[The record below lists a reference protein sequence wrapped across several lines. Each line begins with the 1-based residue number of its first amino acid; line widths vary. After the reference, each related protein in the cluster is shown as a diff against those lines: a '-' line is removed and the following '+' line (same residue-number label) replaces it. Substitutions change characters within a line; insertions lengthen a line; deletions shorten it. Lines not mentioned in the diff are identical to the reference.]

1 LGEGVEVGARVDK
14 GRANLLL
21 RVDLSAGSARTEPVP
36 DELHEL
42 WVGAKGLGA
51 YYLAKELEPG
61 IDPLSP
67 ENKLIFSTGPF
78 QGTGISSAGRMAV
91 ITKSPLTGIFLDS
104 YIGGDIGH
112 AVKRAG
118 YDLLIFEGAAE
129 KPVYV
134 HIKGE
139 AVEVKDAS
147 ALWGKTTH
155 ETERELKKV
164 AGPKAE
170 VVSIGPAGE
179 HLVRIA
185 SPITRFRRAA
195 GRGGSGAVMG
205 SKRLKAV
212 VVEGTLPFAPHDPN
226 ALKADTFGA
235 IQSVKEDRQKGDTFL
250 VYGTSQTPTYSSKID
265 RLPTRNYQSAE
276 FEQAGEIHGEKFHAQ
291 YKMEGSACCAPC
303 VISCEGR
310 TEGAQRGEKRTERP
324 EYETIALLGSN
335 LGIADRESI
344 MDSNELCNAL
354 GLDTIS
360 TGAAV
365 SFAIECSQR
374 GLIPEKYAFG
384 DRRVPDELIPAIAH
398 RKGLGDT
405 LAEGVRR
412 AAEILGGE
420 SWKWTAHGKGLEL
433 PAWDPRGKLGAG
445 LAFATGDIGASHMR
459 DEFTSKKP
467 PLESA
472 LPVVPDL
479 VRGQDWLAV
488 RDSLILCAFATEY
501 TGEERMAALYNSIT
515 GFGKTKDEL
524 IERGHAVWDLTRAF
538 NVREGVRRKDDT
550 LSWRLL
556 NDPLPSGKAKGAVS
570 FVSEGDRQACLDKYY
585 ELRGWDADGVPTAET
600 VRRSRLPITV

>member
-212 VVEGTLPFAPHDPN
+212 VVEGALPFAPHDPN
-226 ALKADTFGA
+226 ALKADTIGA